1 MRVHFTYFKD
11 LSKDYIVGSQTIS
24 EVAIKTILVD
34 QARAQTGK
42 VIKTEHINHLR
53 QTNEGHS
60 MSSSLEKLHR
70 VLRRF
75 GPSEQLLRET
85 RLVLSS
91 KIEDLLAKAK
101 KLEEK
106 RISTRYSLAL
116 PSERKF
122 EKRKPEEPKREEIA
136 FRRRLREK
144 GPLFLRVAPP
154 VPKIYIDT
162 VVFLNV
168 FKKEQPYV
176 KSSERILR
184 AVELGCLKGVS
195 SNYSKVEIGLI
206 LKNKE
211 LCKIAFDQLNRWKVK
226 IVDVTER
233 VLLNLLIVRSLMH
246 DVNDLIHASTALTD
260 NVRAL
265 TTRNIRDF
273 VGLQRYFLVWPPE
286 KIIDEFNV
294 EKCIAKKSETAHA

>member
-1 MRVHFTYFKD
+1 
-11 LSKDYIVGSQTIS
+11 
-24 EVAIKTILVD
+24 
-34 QARAQTGK
+34 
-42 VIKTEHINHLR
+42 
-53 QTNEGHS
+53 

-106 RISTRYSLAL
+106 RISTVYLRVL
-116 PSERKF
+116 PSKRKF
-122 EKRKPEEPKREEIA
+122 EKPKREEIV
-136 FRRRLREK
+136 FRRLLREK
-144 GPLFLRVAPP
+144 GPLFLRGAPP

-176 KSSERILR
+176 KSSERILS

-246 DVNDLIHASTALTD
+246 DVNDLIHASTALTE
-260 NVRAL
+260 NVQAL
-265 TTRNIRDF
+265 TTRNIKDF

-286 KIIDEFNV
+286 RIIDEFNV